1 MSSRAQT
8 PITARLFLAALAAVV
23 LLLPAPAMAHAKLK
37 RSSPSSGAQVST
49 APESIRLWFSEQ
61 PELRFT
67 FASLKDS
74 AGNTIH
80 LGNAER
86 EASDPMGVAFRV
98 LTALS
103 PGRYTL
109 FWRTAASDGHPSS
122 GSLSFVVLAR
132 GRSDRTAARAET
144 SIAISPSVAGRNAA
158 PDQHQRQ
165 DVEESD
171 AASSVGNSI
180 ARAVLFLGLL
190 ALIGAVSFR
199 LVILRRANVAAD
211 LKQRMSQRAADLGMA
226 AALLLLITG
235 LVRLYLESQMMHAMP
250 DMEGMTGMTVGD
262 MLMRTT
268 WGLSL
273 RIEQIAAVGALAG
286 FAVTRRRIPAGWIIA
301 AVAALVLSVT
311 PALGGHAAA
320 SPRFTSL
327 MVTAD
332 SLHVLAAGS
341 WLGSLL
347 CVMTVGVPIAMTLDD
362 SGRWA
367 SIASLVNAFSPIAL
381 ISAGV
386 VVASGALASWVRLEH
401 LAALWQTTYGQVLL
415 VKLLFVAVTFGI
427 GAYNFRRV
435 QPQLSNQ
442 VGTARLRRSA
452 AVELGTACLILLVTG
467 LLTGISP

>member
-1 MSSRAQT
+1 MISRART
-8 PITARLFLAALAAVV
+8 PITARLFLVALAAVV
-23 LLLPAPAMAHAKLK
+23 LLVPAPAMAHAKLK
-37 RSSPSSGAQVST
+37 RSSPSSGAQLST

-74 AGNTIH
+74 AGNTIR
-80 LGNAER
+80 LGNAEQ
-86 EASDPMGVAFRV
+86 EASDRMGVAFRV
-98 LTALS
+98 LTMLS

-122 GSLSFVVLAR
+122 GGFSFVVLAR
-132 GRSDRTAARAET
+132 GQSDRTAARART
-144 SIAISPSVAGRNAA
+144 SLGVSPSVAGKNTTPNQQGR
-158 PDQHQRQ
+158 R
-165 DVEESD
+165 EEEAN

-190 ALIGAVSFR
+190 ALIGAVSFT
-199 LVILRRANVAAD
+199 LVILRRVNFAAD
-211 LKQRMSQRAADLGMA
+211 LKERMSQRAARLGMS
-226 AALLLLITG
+226 AALLVIITG
-235 LVRLYLESQMMHAMP
+235 LARLYLESQMMHAMP

-273 RIEQIAAVGALAG
+273 RIQL
-286 FAVTRRRIPAGWIIA
+286 IA
-301 AVAALVLSVT
+301 AVAALVGFLLARRRADGGWLVAAVAAFVLSVT

-362 SGRWA
+362 SGRWV
-367 SIASLVNAFSPIAL
+367 SIASLVNAFSPLAL

-386 VVASGALASWVRLEH
+386 VVVTGTLASWVHLEH

-415 VKLLFVAVTFGI
+415 VKLLFVAITFGI

-435 QPQLSNQ
+435 QPQLSNH

-452 AVELGTACLILLVTG
+452 AAELATACLILLVTG

>member
-1 MSSRAQT
+1 MTSRARRPVT
-8 PITARLFLAALAAVV
+8 TRLFLVGVAAVI
-23 LLLPAPAMAHAKLK
+23 LLVPAPAIAHAKLK
-37 RSSPSSGAQVST
+37 RSSPATGAQLST
-49 APESIRLWFSEQ
+49 SPEFMRLWFTEQ

-67 FASLKDS
+67 FASLKDD
-74 AGNTIH
+74 AGKTIQ
-80 LGNAER
+80 LGSVEQ
-86 EASDPMGVAFRV
+86 EASDRMGVAFRV
-98 LTALS
+98 LNTLL

-109 FWRTAASDGHPSS
+109 TWRTAASDGHPSS
-122 GSLSFVVLAR
+122 GSFSFVVLA
-132 GRSDRTAARAET
+132 GQQSETASARADTSSALST
-144 SIAISPSVAGRNAA
+144 SIAGKGTALHQ
-158 PDQHQRQ
+158 DQRQ
-165 DVEESD
+165 QVEESD
-171 AASSVGNSI
+171 AASSIGNSI
-180 ARAVLFLGLL
+180 ARAVLFVALL
-190 ALIGAVSFR
+190 ALIGAVSFT
-199 LVILRRANVAAD
+199 LLILRRASFTAD
-211 LKQRMSQRAADLGMA
+211 LKQRMSQRAARLGMSA
-226 AALLLLITG
+226 AVLVIIVG
-235 LVRLYLESQMMHAMP
+235 LVRLYLESQMMHALP
-250 DMEGMTGMTVGD
+250 DMEGMAGMTVGS

-273 RIEQIAAVGALAG
+273 RIQLIAAVGALVG
-286 FAVTRRRIPAGWIIA
+286 FAAARRRRDRGWYVA
-301 AVAALVLSVT
+301 AVGTLLLSVT

-347 CVMTVGVPIAMTLDD
+347 SVMAVGVPIAMTLEEPEP
-362 SGRWA
+362 SA
-367 SIASLVNAFSPIAL
+367 AIASLVNAFSPLAL

-386 VVASGALASWVRLEH
+386 VVASGVFASWVHLEH

-415 VKLLFVAVTFGI
+415 VKLLFVAMTFGI

-452 AVELGTACLILLVTG
+452 AAELGTACLILLVTG